1 MRNVT
6 KICYLA
12 YRQGLMPSRAIFIF
26 LLAGGLFCLAA
37 TCPVEAATYYCDPV
51 DGNTVTGDGNS
62 GNPWG
67 TLQSVNIAG
76 KFNGVIIKSG
86 DTVKLRTGF
95 HGRFVISSKDNT
107 DYITIEADDGAVAD
121 VNYVQIKYSD
131 YWCIRGLRISPEFDG
146 PITEPPTSPRM
157 VRIVSGNNYITVEDC
172 NIFTVTDTSL
182 WEPNDWDDLSCQG
195 IDAGNGILTGGI
207 IRNNLIRNVSRGMTS
222 FGCNNFLI
230 ENNTIDGF
238 SVDGIV
244 TDGTGQIIQDNRII
258 NVYGDNNPDTHSDAI
273 HVSGNN
279 IIIRRN
285 YICARTDPNRTSG
298 GGLQGIY
305 LNGANNP
312 LTNSTI
318 ENNVVMV
325 NNGVWGIVIG
335 AYSHDTKILN
345 NTVLRPYNTGNWPDI
360 NLNTGVYNIIVR
372 NNIADNFPAN
382 DPSRNLVVD
391 HNFDISNYNPLVE
404 FVDYVHG
411 NVHLAADSNFIDKG
425 LAVDVNAPTDDLDG
439 LSRPQGTYF
448 DIGAYEYI
456 PIVGSND
463 PELDTIGNKSVNEN
477 STLTFDVNACD
488 VDGDTIVYSCNY
500 LPSGATF
507 SVKTFAWMPTHR
519 QSDSYQVRFY
529 VSDGKGGVDSELI
542 TITVNNVPRYGIFRR
557 Q

>member
-1 MRNVT
+1 MRQ
-6 KICYLA
+6 L
-12 YRQGLMPSRAIFIF
+12 F
-26 LLAGGLFCLAA
+26 LSVLLLVLLSSPLWAA
-37 TCPVEAATYYCDPV
+37 TTYYCDPNGRN
-51 DGNTVTGDGNS
+51 DANGLD
-62 GNPWG
+62 PAHAWG

-131 YWCIRGLRISPEFDG
+131 YWCIKGLRISPEFDG
-146 PITEPPTSPRM
+146 PITEPLTDYFVM
-157 VRIVSGNNYITVEDC
+157 VRIVSGNHYITVEDC
-172 NIFTVTDTSL
+172 NIFTVADTSL

-195 IDAGNGILTGGI
+195 IDAGNGIGTGGI
-207 IRNNLIRNVSRGMTS
+207 IRNNFIHNVGRGMCTN
-222 FGCNNFLI
+222 GCNGALI

-238 SVDGIV
+238 SGDGIV
-244 TDGTGQIIQDNRII
+244 TNNSGGTIQRVQDNRII
-258 NVYGDNNPDTHSDAI
+258 NVYTDNNKDTHSDAI

-279 IIIRRN
+279 IIVRRN
-285 YICARTDPNRTSG
+285 YICARTDPNRTSD

-305 LNGANNP
+305 QNGASP

-318 ENNVVMV
+318 ENNVVMAK
-325 NNGVWGIVIG
+325 NERWGISFG
-335 AYSHDTKILN
+335 ADSNNVKILN
-345 NTVLRPYNTGNWPDI
+345 NTVLRPYNTGEWPDI
-360 NLNTGVYNIIVR
+360 NAGSSSQHNIIIR